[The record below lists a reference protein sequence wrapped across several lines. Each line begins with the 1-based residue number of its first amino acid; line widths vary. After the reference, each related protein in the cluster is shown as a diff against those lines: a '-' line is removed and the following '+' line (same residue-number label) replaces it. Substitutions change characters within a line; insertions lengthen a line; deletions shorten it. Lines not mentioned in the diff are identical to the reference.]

1 MAFLYLFIFL
11 ISQIL
16 LLYQNIVPFPL
27 RQLSMPWAGFFFGYF
42 QSHGAMNTEHCPW
55 PSRCL
60 VKHVKS
66 EGHLLSSG
74 NVLRLP
80 RAYTELTFFKL
91 LHTLLFAMCGWLWA
105 QVQGLA
111 SSKHVVVLWCRTG
124 GVGDRPDLEECLK
137 ICVTRNGSCM
147 QQWWHCWYSCLCYCF
162 WNGPEVLD
170 SESTISAPLSPWVI
184 SNQSGLFCFLTYII
198 ALFKHQAPS
207 IFTEMKLFGS
217 LGPDF

>member
-1 MAFLYLFIFL
+1 MAFLYLFTFL

-16 LLYQNIVPFPL
+16 LLYQNIVPFPV

-91 LHTLLFAMCGWLWA
+91 LHTLLFAMCG
-105 QVQGLA
+105 
-111 SSKHVVVLWCRTG
+111 
-124 GVGDRPDLEECLK
+124 CL
-137 ICVTRNGSCM
+137 
-147 QQWWHCWYSCLCYCF
+147 
-162 WNGPEVLD
+162 
-170 SESTISAPLSPWVI
+170 
-184 SNQSGLFCFLTYII
+184 
-198 ALFKHQAPS
+198 
-207 IFTEMKLFGS
+207 
-217 LGPDF
+217 